1 MKNVL
6 GKIFVFAIFVMSLM
20 LMSFAVA
27 IYSSHVNWQE
37 VAKKKQE
44 DLDKLKAEET
54 SLNQEITRL
63 TANVATSEAARDQV
77 IAKFQQALIEKDKEL
92 RTLKDAR
99 DDKLTEMQKKIAD
112 LATVEADLTRAREEV
127 TKLQAEVRDKQQK
140 VDSQVTR
147 AAEIAGQLH
156 EKESFL
162 EIANERKSQLE
173 KQVAQARLLLKQSGP
188 ALNGQSAPTAN
199 DTNILLGRLDLKL
212 FAGAEADNAKAAVRL
227 ASDMGEFFMPFP
239 GTRMNQQSGT
249 LQAGPMP
256 GSSASYDV
264 KFSDASK
271 PNAVGDGDG
280 HLADHLA
287 GADAHQVCAEH
298 FVGLC
303 VREDFHEAVGLVI
316 GLGASWKLVSRPE
329 GPWSPAS
336 QACHL

>member
-6 GKIFVFAIFVMSLM
+6 GKIFVFGVFVMSLM

-92 RTLKDAR
+92 KTLKDAR

-162 EIANERKSQLE
+162 EIANERKAQLE
-173 KQVAQARLLLKQSGP
+173 KQVAQARLLLKQ
-188 ALNGQSAPTAN
+188 NGLSLDSLPKDRVPTMNGVVVAVADDAIEVSLGFDDGLQTGHQIEVYRN
-199 DTNILLGRLDLKL
+199 DEYLGRAIVKSVKPDR
-212 FAGAEADNAKAAVRL
+212 AV
-227 ASDMGEFFMPFP
+227 
-239 GTRMNQQSGT
+239 
-249 LQAGPMP
+249 
-256 GSSASYDV
+256 
-264 KFSDASK
+264 
-271 PNAVGDGDG
+271 AV
-280 HLADHLA
+280 L
-287 GADAHQVCAEH
+287 
-298 FVGLC
+298 
-303 VREDFHEAVGLVI
+303 VREY
-316 GLGASWKLVSRPE
+316 SR
-329 GPWSPAS
+329 GIVQRGDKVTTRLKA
-336 QACHL
+336 

>member
-6 GKIFVFAIFVMSLM
+6 GKIFVFGVFVMSLM

-44 DLDKLKAEET
+44 DLDKLKTEET

-63 TANVATSEAARDQV
+63 TANIATSEAARDQV

-92 RTLKDAR
+92 KTLKDAR

-162 EIANERKSQLE
+162 EIANERKAQLE
-173 KQVAQARLLLKQSGP
+173 KQVAQARLLLKQ
-188 ALNGQSAPTAN
+188 NGLSLDSLPKDRVPTMNGVVMAVADDAIEVSLGFDDGLQTGHQIEVYRN
-199 DTNILLGRLDLKL
+199 DEYLGRAIVKSVKPDR
-212 FAGAEADNAKAAVRL
+212 AV
-227 ASDMGEFFMPFP
+227 
-239 GTRMNQQSGT
+239 
-249 LQAGPMP
+249 
-256 GSSASYDV
+256 
-264 KFSDASK
+264 
-271 PNAVGDGDG
+271 AV
-280 HLADHLA
+280 L
-287 GADAHQVCAEH
+287 
-298 FVGLC
+298 
-303 VREDFHEAVGLVI
+303 VREY
-316 GLGASWKLVSRPE
+316 SR
-329 GPWSPAS
+329 GIVQRGDKVTTRLKA
-336 QACHL
+336 

>member
-1 MKNVL
+1 MPPVETSPFRERCGSIMKNVL
-6 GKIFVFAIFVMSLM
+6 GKIFVFGVFVMSLM

-44 DLDKLKAEET
+44 DLDKAKAEET

-92 RTLKDAR
+92 KTLKDAR

-162 EIANERKSQLE
+162 EIANERKAQLE
-173 KQVAQARLLLKQSGP
+173 KQVAQARLLLKQTGLSLDSLP
-188 ALNGQSAPTAN
+188 KDRVPTMNGVVMAVADDAIEVSLGFDDGLQTGHQIEVYRN
-199 DTNILLGRLDLKL
+199 DEYLGRAIVKSVKPDR
-212 FAGAEADNAKAAVRL
+212 AIAVL
-227 ASDMGEFFMPFP
+227 
-239 GTRMNQQSGT
+239 
-249 LQAGPMP
+249 
-256 GSSASYDV
+256 
-264 KFSDASK
+264 
-271 PNAVGDGDG
+271 
-280 HLADHLA
+280 
-287 GADAHQVCAEH
+287 
-298 FVGLC
+298 
-303 VREDFHEAVGLVI
+303 VREY
-316 GLGASWKLVSRPE
+316 SR
-329 GPWSPAS
+329 GIVQRGDKVTTRLKA
-336 QACHL
+336 

>member
-6 GKIFVFAIFVMSLM
+6 GKIFVFGVFVMSLM

-44 DLDKLKAEET
+44 DLDKLKAEEA

-77 IAKFQQALIEKDKEL
+77 VAKFQQALIEKDKEL
-92 RTLKDAR
+92 KTLKDAR

-162 EIANERKSQLE
+162 EIANERKAQLE
-173 KQVAQARLLLKQSGP
+173 KQVAQARLLLKQ
-188 ALNGQSAPTAN
+188 NGLSLDSLPKDRVPTMNGVVVAVADDAIEVSLGFDDGLQTGHQIEVYRN
-199 DTNILLGRLDLKL
+199 DEYLGRAIVKSVKPDR
-212 FAGAEADNAKAAVRL
+212 AIAVL
-227 ASDMGEFFMPFP
+227 
-239 GTRMNQQSGT
+239 
-249 LQAGPMP
+249 
-256 GSSASYDV
+256 
-264 KFSDASK
+264 
-271 PNAVGDGDG
+271 
-280 HLADHLA
+280 
-287 GADAHQVCAEH
+287 
-298 FVGLC
+298 
-303 VREDFHEAVGLVI
+303 VREY
-316 GLGASWKLVSRPE
+316 SR
-329 GPWSPAS
+329 GIVQRGDKVTTRLKA
-336 QACHL
+336 

>member
-1 MKNVL
+1 MPPVETSPFRERSGSTMKNVL
-6 GKIFVFAIFVMSLM
+6 GNIFVFGVFVMSLM

-77 IAKFQQALIEKDKEL
+77 VAKFQQALIEKDKEL
-92 RTLKDAR
+92 KTLKDAR

-162 EIANERKSQLE
+162 EIANERKAQLE
-173 KQVAQARLLLKQSGP
+173 KQVAQARLLLKQ
-188 ALNGQSAPTAN
+188 NGLSLDSLPKDRVPTMNGVVVAVADDAIEVSLGFDDGLQTGHQIEVYRN
-199 DTNILLGRLDLKL
+199 DEYLGRAIVKSVKPDR
-212 FAGAEADNAKAAVRL
+212 AIAVL
-227 ASDMGEFFMPFP
+227 
-239 GTRMNQQSGT
+239 
-249 LQAGPMP
+249 
-256 GSSASYDV
+256 
-264 KFSDASK
+264 
-271 PNAVGDGDG
+271 
-280 HLADHLA
+280 
-287 GADAHQVCAEH
+287 
-298 FVGLC
+298 
-303 VREDFHEAVGLVI
+303 VREY
-316 GLGASWKLVSRPE
+316 SR
-329 GPWSPAS
+329 GIVQRGDKVTTRLKA
-336 QACHL
+336 

>member
-6 GKIFVFAIFVMSLM
+6 GKIFVFGVFVMSLM

-44 DLDKLKAEET
+44 DLDKLKTEET

-92 RTLKDAR
+92 KTLKDAR

-162 EIANERKSQLE
+162 EIANERKAQLE
-173 KQVAQARLLLKQSGP
+173 KQVAQARLLLKQ
-188 ALNGQSAPTAN
+188 NGLSLDSLPKDRVPTMNGVVVAVADDAIEVSLGFDDGLQTGHQIEVYRN
-199 DTNILLGRLDLKL
+199 DEYLGRAIVKSVKPDR
-212 FAGAEADNAKAAVRL
+212 AIAVL
-227 ASDMGEFFMPFP
+227 
-239 GTRMNQQSGT
+239 
-249 LQAGPMP
+249 
-256 GSSASYDV
+256 
-264 KFSDASK
+264 
-271 PNAVGDGDG
+271 
-280 HLADHLA
+280 
-287 GADAHQVCAEH
+287 
-298 FVGLC
+298 
-303 VREDFHEAVGLVI
+303 VREY
-316 GLGASWKLVSRPE
+316 SR
-329 GPWSPAS
+329 GIVQRGDKVTTRLKA
-336 QACHL
+336 

>member
-6 GKIFVFAIFVMSLM
+6 GKIFVFGVFVMSLM

-63 TANVATSEAARDQV
+63 TANIATSEAARDQV

-92 RTLKDAR
+92 KTLKDAR

-162 EIANERKSQLE
+162 EIANERKAQLE
-173 KQVAQARLLLKQSGP
+173 KQVAQARLLLKQ
-188 ALNGQSAPTAN
+188 NGLSLDSLPKDRVPTMNGVVMAVADDAIEVSLGFDDGLQTGHQIEVYRN
-199 DTNILLGRLDLKL
+199 DEYLGRAIVKSVKPDR
-212 FAGAEADNAKAAVRL
+212 AIAVL
-227 ASDMGEFFMPFP
+227 
-239 GTRMNQQSGT
+239 
-249 LQAGPMP
+249 
-256 GSSASYDV
+256 
-264 KFSDASK
+264 
-271 PNAVGDGDG
+271 
-280 HLADHLA
+280 
-287 GADAHQVCAEH
+287 
-298 FVGLC
+298 
-303 VREDFHEAVGLVI
+303 VREY
-316 GLGASWKLVSRPE
+316 SR
-329 GPWSPAS
+329 GIVQRGDKVTTRLKA
-336 QACHL
+336 

>member
-1 MKNVL
+1 MPPVETSPFRERIGSTMKNVL
-6 GKIFVFAIFVMSLM
+6 GKIFVFGVFVMSLM

-92 RTLKDAR
+92 KTLKDAR

-162 EIANERKSQLE
+162 EIANERKAQLE
-173 KQVAQARLLLKQSGP
+173 KQVAQARLLLKQ
-188 ALNGQSAPTAN
+188 NGLSLDSLPKDRVPTMNGVVVAVADDAIEVSLGFDDGLQTGHQIEVYRN
-199 DTNILLGRLDLKL
+199 DEYLGRAIVKSVKPDR
-212 FAGAEADNAKAAVRL
+212 AIAVL
-227 ASDMGEFFMPFP
+227 
-239 GTRMNQQSGT
+239 
-249 LQAGPMP
+249 
-256 GSSASYDV
+256 
-264 KFSDASK
+264 
-271 PNAVGDGDG
+271 
-280 HLADHLA
+280 
-287 GADAHQVCAEH
+287 
-298 FVGLC
+298 
-303 VREDFHEAVGLVI
+303 VREY
-316 GLGASWKLVSRPE
+316 SR
-329 GPWSPAS
+329 GIVQRGDKVTTRLKA
-336 QACHL
+336 